1 MPDRLVY
8 STDGGRVNACPICG
22 LPYKRCR
29 CNEATQPTA
38 QKKSDGIVRVMR
50 DRKGRGGKTVTV
62 INGVMGSEAE
72 LSTLAQQLK
81 KLCGSGGTVKDG
93 NIEIQGDHCDKVM
106 ARLSELGYKV
116 KRAGG

>member
-1 MPDRLVY
+1 MSERRLVY
-8 STDGGRVNACPICG
+8 STDSGRISNCPDCG
-22 LPYKRCR
+22 QPYKNCT
-29 CNEATQPTA
+29 CGQLAQP

-62 INGVMGSEAE
+62 INGVMGSDAE
-72 LSTLAQQLK
+72 LTALTQQLK

-93 NIEIQGDHCDKVM
+93 NIEIQGDHCEKVM
-106 ARLSELGYKV
+106 TKLTQLGYKV